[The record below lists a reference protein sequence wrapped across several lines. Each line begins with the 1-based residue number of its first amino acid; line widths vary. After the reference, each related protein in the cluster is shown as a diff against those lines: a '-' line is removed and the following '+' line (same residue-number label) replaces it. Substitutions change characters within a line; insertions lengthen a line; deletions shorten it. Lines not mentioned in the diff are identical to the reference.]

1 MSMLLLWLRGLI
13 ARRPGRLI
21 GTACGVAAA
30 VALLAAL
37 GSFLAASKATM
48 TRRAVAD
55 VAVDWQVL
63 LATGSNPAPAGMAV
77 AATPKVRAALP
88 VGYAA
93 STGLSAAAGGQVQS
107 TGAAVVLGLP
117 GGYEQ
122 TFPQQLRTLAGSGS
136 TGADSPG
143 VPGVLLAQQTAAN
156 LHVGP
161 GGTLTI
167 GRAGLRPVSVGVARV
182 VDLPQANSLFQA
194 VGAPAGA
201 QPSAPPDN
209 VVLLPGGLWH
219 QLFDPLAA
227 VHPEQVRTQI
237 HVRLDHALPHDP
249 AAAYS
254 TALSAGHHL
263 ESRLAGAGVV
273 GNNLAAALAAA
284 RSDSLYAQV
293 LFVFLGL
300 PGAILAALL
309 TAAGAGAGAERR
321 RREQGL
327 LRARGADPA
336 TLLRLAAG
344 ETVLVAVTG
353 GLLGLALAALIGR
366 VAFGAAGFGA
376 SPAQSVAWAGGAAGA
391 GLLIAAGAVLLPA
404 RRDLREISVAV
415 SRGSA
420 ARAGRPGWLRYPI
433 DLLLL
438 AGAGAVFAVTSRT
451 GYTLVLAP
459 EGSASISVSY
469 WAFAGPALLWLG
481 SGLLAWRLADLLL
494 GPGKRLLAA
503 GLRPIAGNL
512 AVTVAATMGRQRRVI
527 ARSVV
532 LLALAVSFAASTA
545 TFNAT
550 YRQQAEVDARLSNGG
565 DVTATYPAG
574 AIVSPRTAASLA
586 TIPGVRGV
594 EPLVHRF
601 AYIGSD
607 LQDLYG
613 VRPSTIS
620 TAVSLQDAYFTGGSA
635 QELMAVLARQPDS
648 ILVSAETVKDYQ
660 LRLGDQVTLRLQDS
674 RTKMLTPVVFRYAG
688 IVKEFPTAP
697 KDSFFITNASYV
709 AARTG
714 TGTGT
719 VSAFVLDT
727 AGSNPAAVAGR
738 VRALTGSSAAV
749 SDITSTRR
757 AVGSSLTAVD
767 LAGLTRVELFFAV
780 VLAVTA
786 GGLLLGLG
794 LAERRRTFALA
805 SALGARP
812 RQLASF
818 VWSEAAF
825 ILLGGLAAGGLTG
838 ALLARM
844 LVSVLTG
851 VFDPAPAHLAV
862 PWLYLAAVVVL
873 TGGAV
878 VAAVAAL
885 GRLLRRPVL
894 SELGDL

>member
-1 MSMLLLWLRGLI
+1 
-13 ARRPGRLI
+13 
-21 GTACGVAAA
+21 
-30 VALLAAL
+30 
-37 GSFLAASKATM
+37 
-48 TRRAVAD
+48 
-55 VAVDWQVL
+55 
-63 LATGSNPAPAGMAV
+63 
-77 AATPKVRAALP
+77 
-88 VGYAA
+88 
-93 STGLSAAAGGQVQS
+93 
-107 TGAAVVLGLP
+107 
-117 GGYEQ
+117 
-122 TFPQQLRTLAGSGS
+122 
-136 TGADSPG
+136 
-143 VPGVLLAQQTAAN
+143 
-156 LHVGP
+156 
-161 GGTLTI
+161 
-167 GRAGLRPVSVGVARV
+167 
-182 VDLPQANSLFQA
+182 
-194 VGAPAGA
+194 
-201 QPSAPPDN
+201 
-209 VVLLPGGLWH
+209 
-219 QLFDPLAA
+219 
-227 VHPEQVRTQI
+227 
-237 HVRLDHALPHDP
+237 
-249 AAAYS
+249 
-254 TALSAGHHL
+254 
-263 ESRLAGAGVV
+263 
-273 GNNLAAALAAA
+273 
-284 RSDSLYAQV
+284 
-293 LFVFLGL
+293 
-300 PGAILAALL
+300 
-309 TAAGAGAGAERR
+309 
-321 RREQGL
+321 
-327 LRARGADPA
+327 
-336 TLLRLAAG
+336 
-344 ETVLVAVTG
+344 
-353 GLLGLALAALIGR
+353 
-366 VAFGAAGFGA
+366 
-376 SPAQSVAWAGGAAGA
+376 
-391 GLLIAAGAVLLPA
+391 
-404 RRDLREISVAV
+404 
-415 SRGSA
+415 
-420 ARAGRPGWLRYPI
+420 
-433 DLLLL
+433 
-438 AGAGAVFAVTSRT
+438 
-451 GYTLVLAP
+451 
-459 EGSASISVSY
+459 
-469 WAFAGPALLWLG
+469 
-481 SGLLAWRLADLLL
+481 
-494 GPGKRLLAA
+494 
-503 GLRPIAGNL
+503 
-512 AVTVAATMGRQRRVI
+512 MGRQRRVI

-574 AIVSPRTAASLA
+574 AIVSPQAAASLA

-674 RTKMLTPVVFRYAG
+674 RTTMLTPVVFRYAG

-714 TGTGT
+714 TDT

-767 LAGLTRVELFFAV
+767 LAGLTRVELAFAV
-780 VLAVTA
+780 VLAVAA

-825 ILLGGLAAGGLTG
+825 ILLGGLAAGALTG